1 MFLLNFVLFFVTE
14 VTSLVPD
21 NVTVYPKSVSSML
34 KFETEIKLGWRCC
47 FCEWIEIMIKL
58 QRKE

>member
-21 NVTVYPKSVSSML
+21 NVTVYPKSVS
-34 KFETEIKLGWRCC
+34 
-47 FCEWIEIMIKL
+47 
-58 QRKE
+58 